1 MLMISLSTLSVIRDL
16 IWQLELASELEFD
29 LSDTVDWAR
38 KGLVDLNAGKTQL
51 VSFDWFN
58 NTGVI
63 DAKMNG

>member
-38 KGLVDLNAGKTQL
+38 KCLVDLNAGKTQL

-63 DAKMNG
+63 GAKMNG